1 MKKVIVVSGLP
12 GCGKST
18 VAEGLAEKLS
28 LPIFSVDPIESAMIQ
43 SGFKRGF
50 ETGLAAYLVAETL
63 ATEQLKLGI
72 STIIDAVN
80 PVQEARDM
88 WKQLAHKHD
97 AQLMIIECVLK
108 KDIHK
113 QRIDARVRNIEGIP
127 EVTWQDVEDRRD
139 EYLKWQ
145 EERLILDTS
154 NTMENNL
161 YNSLEYIN
169 TKEQERQL

>member
-18 VAEGLAEKLS
+18 VAEGIAEKLS

-43 SGFKRGF
+43 SGFKRSF

-63 ATEQLKLGI
+63 ATEQLKLGM
-72 STIIDAVN
+72 SVIIDAVN

-88 WKQLAHKHD
+88 WKQLADQHD
-97 AQLMIIECVLK
+97 AQLMIIECVLDK
-108 KDIHK
+108 NIHK

-127 EVTWQDVEDRRD
+127 EVTWQDVEARRT
-139 EYLKWQ
+139 EYLPWH
-145 EERLILDTS
+145 EERLTLDTS
-154 NTMENNL
+154 RAIEDNL
-161 YNSLEYIN
+161 QAALQYLNADVKIN
-169 TKEQERQL
+169 

>member
-1 MKKVIVVSGLP
+1 VKKVIAVSGLP

-28 LPIFSVDPIESAMIQ
+28 LPVFSVDPIESAIIQ

-50 ETGLAAYLVAETL
+50 ETGLAAYLVAEAL
-63 ATEQLKLGI
+63 ATEQLKLGL
-72 STIIDAVN
+72 SVIIDAVN

-88 WKQLAHKHD
+88 WKKLADKHD
-97 AQLMIIECVLK
+97 AHLVIIECTLDK
-108 KDIHK
+108 NIHK

-127 EVTWQDVEDRRD
+127 EVTWQDVEARRT
-139 EYLKWQ
+139 EYLPWQ

-154 NTMENNL
+154 RAMEDNL
-161 YNSLEYIN
+161 QTTLQYIN
-169 TKEQERQL
+169 IN